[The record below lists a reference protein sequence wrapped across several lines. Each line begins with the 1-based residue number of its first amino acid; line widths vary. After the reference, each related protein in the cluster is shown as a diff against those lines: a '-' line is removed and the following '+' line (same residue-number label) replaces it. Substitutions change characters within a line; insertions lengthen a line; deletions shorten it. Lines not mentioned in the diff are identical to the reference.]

1 MENKTYKEQRFKE
14 TLTSSIWKIFGMAGI
29 GFLLGYLVF
38 RDSEKDGN
46 PEILYLW
53 FLVALFT
60 LIGIIM
66 FLVKVIPAYKAVLKE
81 RKEKNNVN
89 DETVTK

>member
-1 MENKTYKEQRFKE
+1 MDNKTFKEQSFKE
-14 TLTSSIWKIFGMAGI
+14 ILTASIWKIFGMAGI
-29 GFLLGYLVF
+29 GLLLGYLVY

-53 FLVALFT
+53 FLIGLFT

-66 FLVKVIPAYKAVLKE
+66 FLIKVIPAYRKVLKE
-81 RKEKNNVN
+81 RKEKKE
-89 DETVTK
+89 DC

>member
-1 MENKTYKEQRFKE
+1 MENKTFKEQSFKE
-14 TLTSSIWKIFGMAGI
+14 ILTASIWKIFGMAGI
-29 GFLLGYLVF
+29 GFLLGYLVY

-53 FLVALFT
+53 FLLGLFT

-66 FLVKVIPAYKAVLKE
+66 FLVKVIPAYKKVLKQRIE
-81 RKEKNNVN
+81 KENN
-89 DETVTK
+89 

>member
-1 MENKTYKEQRFKE
+1 MENKTFKEQSFKE
-14 TLTSSIWKIFGMAGI
+14 ILTASIWKIFGMAGI
-29 GFLLGYLVF
+29 GFLLGYLVY

-53 FLVALFT
+53 FLLGLFT

-66 FLVKVIPAYKAVLKE
+66 FLVKVISAYKKVLKQ
-81 RKEKNNVN
+81 RKEKENN
-89 DETVTK
+89 

>member
-1 MENKTYKEQRFKE
+1 MDNKTFKEQTFKE
-14 TLTSSIWKIFGMAGI
+14 ILTASIWKIFGMIGI
-29 GFLLGYLVF
+29 GFLLGYLVY

-53 FLVALFT
+53 FLIALFA

-66 FLVKVIPAYKAVLKE
+66 FLVKVIPAYKKVLKE
-81 RKEKNNVN
+81 RNDKNK
-89 DETVTK
+89 DC

>member
-1 MENKTYKEQRFKE
+1 MENKTFKEQSFKE
-14 TLTSSIWKIFGMAGI
+14 ILTASIWKIFGMAGI
-29 GFLLGYLVF
+29 GFLLGYLVY

-53 FLVALFT
+53 FLLGLFT

-66 FLVKVIPAYKAVLKE
+66 FLVKVIPAYKKVLKQ
-81 RKEKNNVN
+81 RKENN
-89 DETVTK
+89 

>member
-1 MENKTYKEQRFKE
+1 MENKTFKEQSFKE
-14 TLTSSIWKIFGMAGI
+14 ILTASIWKIFGIAGI
-29 GFLLGYLVF
+29 GFLLGYLVY

-53 FLVALFT
+53 FLLGLFT

-66 FLVKVIPAYKAVLKE
+66 FLVKVIPAYKKVLKQ
-81 RKEKNNVN
+81 RKEKENN
-89 DETVTK
+89 

>member
-1 MENKTYKEQRFKE
+1 MENKTFKEQSFKE
-14 TLTSSIWKIFGMAGI
+14 ILTASIWKIFGMAGI
-29 GFLLGYLVF
+29 GFLLGYLVY

-53 FLVALFT
+53 FLLGLFT

-66 FLVKVIPAYKAVLKE
+66 FLVKVIPAYKKVLKQ
-81 RKEKNNVN
+81 RKEKENN
-89 DETVTK
+89 

>member
-1 MENKTYKEQRFKE
+1 MNNKTLKEQKFKE
-14 TLTSSIWKIFGMAGI
+14 ILTASIWKIFGMAGI
-29 GFLLGYLVF
+29 GLLLGYLVY

-53 FLVALFT
+53 FLLGLFT

-66 FLVKVIPAYKAVLKE
+66 FLVKVVPAYKKVLKE
-81 RKEKNNVN
+81 RKERAIDSKE
-89 DETVTK
+89 DC

>member
-1 MENKTYKEQRFKE
+1 MENKTFKEQTFKE
-14 TLTSSIWKIFGMAGI
+14 ILTASIWKIFGMAGI
-29 GFLLGYLVF
+29 GFLLGYLVY

-53 FLVALFT
+53 FLLGLFT

-66 FLVKVIPAYKAVLKE
+66 FLVKVIPAYKKVLKQ
-81 RKEKNNVN
+81 RKEKENN
-89 DETVTK
+89 

>member
-1 MENKTYKEQRFKE
+1 MENKTFKEQSFKE
-14 TLTSSIWKIFGMAGI
+14 ILTASIWKIFGMAGI
-29 GFLLGYLVF
+29 GFLLGYLVY

-53 FLVALFT
+53 FLLGLFT

-66 FLVKVIPAYKAVLKE
+66 FFVKVIPAYKKVLKQ
-81 RKEKNNVN
+81 RKEKENN
-89 DETVTK
+89 